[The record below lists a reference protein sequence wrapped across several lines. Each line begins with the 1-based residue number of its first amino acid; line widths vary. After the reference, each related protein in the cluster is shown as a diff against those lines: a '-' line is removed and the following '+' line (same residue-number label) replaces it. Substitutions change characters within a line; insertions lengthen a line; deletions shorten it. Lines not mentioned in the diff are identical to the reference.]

1 MSEQTP
7 ALSLPLLMPSQAQKH
22 VTHNEALMLLDM
34 VVQLTVEGHQE
45 SDPPSEPSLGARYIL
60 GAAPTGDWAGHAG
73 EIALWDGY
81 LWRFLLPR
89 PGWRADITATGQS
102 LRYSGSAWE
111 AVLPELQNLPHL
123 GIATAADNTNRLA
136 VSARATL
143 LTHAG
148 AGHQLKLN
156 KSAPGDTAS
165 LLFQTGWEGR
175 AEMGTGGSDD
185 FSIKVSADG
194 SSWQEA
200 LHIDRSTGQVSLPQG
215 SPNLRERLNAPRSYY
230 VRSDGSDSNSGQSD
244 SAAGAFL
251 TLQHAV
257 DLALTLDNG
266 PHEVRIEVGP
276 GSYGEDLQ
284 IAGGLP
290 GSGALRIT
298 GDVANPAMVSLS
310 RISCSAGARVA
321 LAGLELS
328 GADALLAE
336 SGAWVALA
344 DLRFTGSGA
353 GITATSAEL
362 ACAGADLYLG
372 SGLSALAQL
381 RGHARLLAAGGTF
394 TLGTG
399 ITWGGAQAGGLDLSG
414 FCHADLTGVSFAG
427 DTAGCTGP
435 RYALAQNAILDSGG
449 AGASFVPGSQ
459 NGITSSGG
467 QFL

>member
-1 MSEQTP
+1 M
-7 ALSLPLLMPSQAQKH
+7 
-22 VTHNEALMLLDM
+22 
-34 VVQLTVEGHQE
+34 
-45 SDPPSEPSLGARYIL
+45 
-60 GAAPTGDWAGHAG
+60 
-73 EIALWDGY
+73 
-81 LWRFLLPR
+81 
-89 PGWRADITATGQS
+89 
-102 LRYSGSAWE
+102 
-111 AVLPELQNLPHL
+111 LPELQNLPHL

-136 VSARATL
+136 VSAPATL

-156 KSAPGDTAS
+156 KSSPGDTAS

-200 LHIDRSTGQVSLPQG
+200 LHIDRNTGQVSLPQG
-215 SPNLRERLNAPRSYY
+215 SPELRERLNAPRSYY

-251 TLQHAV
+251 TLQHAMN
-257 DLALTLDNG
+257 LALTLDNG
-266 PHEVRIEVGP
+266 PHEVRIEVGA

-284 IAGGLP
+284 ITGGLP
-290 GSGALRIT
+290 GSGALRIS
-298 GDVANPAMVSLS
+298 GDLANPAMVSLS
-310 RISCSAGARVA
+310 RISCSAGARVT
-321 LAGLELS
+321 LAGLELT

-353 GITATSAEL
+353 GITAISAEL
-362 ACAGADLYLG
+362 ACDG
-372 SGLSALAQL
+372 
-381 RGHARLLAAGGTF
+381 
-394 TLGTG
+394 
-399 ITWGGAQAGGLDLSG
+399 
-414 FCHADLTGVSFAG
+414 ADLTGVSFVG

-449 AGASFVPGSQ
+449 AGASFVPGSH

-467 QFL
+467 HFL